1 MIIKNEISTFA
12 GTVSI
17 TRIYG
22 IYVSI
27 FWESQNKT
35 KEDQEAKVEA
45 DKDGTVDSVQAEKS
59 QSGDRGLNQC
69 TVWNRRRTER
79 LIDDRVLQM
88 NSQWVTEEKETSGKD
103 VEEPGQEIWYSVSSM
118 ACLSTWTP
126 RLLISCGDD
135 AWIFPLIRISKMNNQ
150 RKIIKIA

>member
-1 MIIKNEISTFA
+1 MRYQHFQVQSLLQEYMEYMSPFSEAKLI
-12 GTVSI
+12 
-17 TRIYG
+17 
-22 IYVSI
+22 
-27 FWESQNKT
+27 ESQNKT

-88 NSQWVTEEKETSGKD
+88 NSQ
-103 VEEPGQEIWYSVSSM
+103 
-118 ACLSTWTP
+118 
-126 RLLISCGDD
+126 
-135 AWIFPLIRISKMNNQ
+135 
-150 RKIIKIA
+150 